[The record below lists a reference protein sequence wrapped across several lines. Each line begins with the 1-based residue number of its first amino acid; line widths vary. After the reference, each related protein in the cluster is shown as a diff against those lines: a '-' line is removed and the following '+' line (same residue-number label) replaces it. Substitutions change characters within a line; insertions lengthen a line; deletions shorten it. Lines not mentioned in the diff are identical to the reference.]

1 MVTFDEVAAML
12 DEIADGLPEVFFK
25 DLNGGVYLLPESK
38 MHKESRK
45 NQPLYILGEF
55 TCQGIA
61 GKCIYLY
68 YGSFM
73 EVYPHLA
80 GSELKKEL
88 KDVLIHEFTHHLELL
103 AGQNDLV
110 IKDENKMKR
119 YCRH

>member
-12 DEIADGLPEVFFK
+12 DEIADGLPEAFFK
-25 DLNGGVYLLPESK
+25 DLNGGVYLLPEAK
-38 MHKESRK
+38 RHDKSRK
-45 NQPLYILGEF
+45 NQPLFILGEF
-55 TCQGIA
+55 TSQEVT
-61 GKCIYLY
+61 GKCIYMY

-73 EVYPHLA
+73 EVYSHLTA
-80 GSELKKEL
+80 DKLKKEL

-119 YCRH
+119 YSRQ